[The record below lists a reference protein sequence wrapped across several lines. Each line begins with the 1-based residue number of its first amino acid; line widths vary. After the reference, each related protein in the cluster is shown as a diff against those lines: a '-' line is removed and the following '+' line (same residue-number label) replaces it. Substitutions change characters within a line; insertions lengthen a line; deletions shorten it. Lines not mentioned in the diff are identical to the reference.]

1 MVLHCCGWKNMFW
14 VLSGAATLAVETDMT
29 VLLLAGQSTRRWH
42 LRAFGKVD
50 MKKYFFAK
58 SASVDR
64 KEK

>member
-1 MVLHCCGWKNMFW
+1 MFW